1 MTADQRHRRVGYG
14 RAGDDGGWAPQSP
27 LGPSP
32 DRYQVPGTASI
43 RKPLAAALALRRH
56 PRVVRLANSLDRRGV
71 GRRRRA
77 RFPQP
82 REAADGGRRH
92 RRCEIRPSGRRDAAS
107 PRSSAQQPS
116 VVRSPQFGDHRR
128 SRPRGRRDYRNR
140 GIAITPTSAR
150 APSLPVETNRPVKA
164 VLAAQLKPDG
174 SRSRL
179 LSHRSRAS
187 TDAALHRH
195 AGPADGRHGP
205 RSAAAASP
213 GEAVASSPRA
223 RALLQLV
230 RSGRLVQDS
239 GRFRSAGKRA

>member
-1 MTADQRHRRVGYG
+1 MGAPVASGTL
-14 RAGDDGGWAPQSP
+14 AGSISGSWDSIHKEAAGGGFS
-27 LGPSP
+27 
-32 DRYQVPGTASI
+32 RF
-43 RKPLAAALALRRH
+43 RRH
-56 PRVVRLANSLDRRGV
+56 PRVVRLAQLSRPSRSRTSSSGTISATARS
-71 GRRRRA
+71 RRRR
-77 RFPQP
+77 
-82 REAADGGRRH
+82 
-92 RRCEIRPSGRRDAAS
+92 SAS
-107 PRSSAQQPS
+107 PAVRDSSVRETRRREPAVVCQQPS

-150 APSLPVETNRPVKA
+150 ARSLPVETNRPVKA

-230 RSGRLVQDS
+230 RSGRLVRDS